1 MTENLLEKLSVCIE
15 RGKVDLNSP
24 YPPDMKG
31 EPGASELT
39 AEALTSGITAST
51 ILSKSLMI
59 GMQNIGEKFSN
70 GKAYIPDL
78 LIAAKAMKACM
89 QHLKPYFDSGEAT
102 HKGTMIVGTVA
113 GDLHDIGK
121 NIVGMVMEGDGW
133 KIIDLGVDTKAEK
146 FLEALNEHP
155 GAVVGL
161 SALLTTTM
169 LNMEAITAKIKEKSP
184 ETKVFVGGAPLSGE
198 FNSKIG
204 ADGYFKDPYGLT
216 KHLNDMLNN

>member
-15 RGKVDLNSP
+15 RGKVDQNSP

-39 AEALTSGITAST
+39 EEALNSGLTANT

-59 GMQNIGEKFSN
+59 GMHNIGEKFSN

-89 QHLKPYFDSGEAT
+89 LHLKPYFDSGEAK
-102 HKGTMIVGTVA
+102 HKGTMIIGTVA

-146 FLEALNEHP
+146 FLEALKEHP
-155 GAVVGL
+155 GASVGL

-169 LNMEAITAKIKEKSP
+169 LNMEKITSKIKEEYP
-184 ETKVFVGGAPLSGE
+184 DTKVFIGGAPLSDDY
-198 FNSKIG
+198 NHKIG

-216 KHLNDMLNN
+216 KHLNNIANS